1 MKTSITTALC
11 VIALLAG
18 SMAPAQATEDNSS
31 LAVAVDAVIARPACF
46 VATIVGSALF
56 VVSLPVAIPSKS
68 VKKVAE
74 VLVVTP
80 AKATFTRPLG
90 ELSSLDA
97 G

>member
-1 MKTSITTALC
+1 MKTSITTAIC
-11 VIALLAG
+11 VMALLVGFVTPTQGA
-18 SMAPAQATEDNSS
+18 DNSS
-31 LAVAVDAVIARPACF
+31 LAVAADAVIARPFCF

-56 VVSLPVAIPSKS
+56 VVALPIAIPSKS
-68 VKKVAE
+68 VKKVADT
-74 VLVVTP
+74 LVVAP